1 MRGRGAACRGV
12 WQHGERLCGMW
23 HVRGSGATLSVEP
36 LGPSSR
42 SRRLTK
48 RSLLRHSP
56 PILMMSHA
64 ISSSSRIFRAW
75 VVGARV
81 RLGARARMRVGAR
94 ARVRVGAGVGGRALG

>member
-1 MRGRGAACRGV
+1 M
-12 WQHGERLCGMW
+12 
-23 HVRGSGATLSVEP
+23 SVEP

-42 SRRLTK
+42 SRLLTK

-64 ISSSSRIFRAW
+64 ISSSSRILRAW

-81 RLGARARMRVGAR
+81 GVGAS
-94 ARVRVGAGVGGRALG
+94 ARVRVGAGADARER